1 MKIRSIIIFIAHCT
15 LFTANGSF
23 AQMSWNQ
30 ACSFAGTTSSYI
42 AVPTASQLNITGNF
56 TVEMWINPDSSA
68 GGAQILLQKR
78 AVGNNVGYTLY
89 LSGGK
94 VAIRTNSSTRLVS
107 KTVIPN
113 HQWTHV
119 AGTYT
124 SSTGT
129 FRVIINGVQ
138 DTTSVFASADP
149 ISNTDSLLIGVGNN
163 NPFRGMM
170 DEIRIWNIDL
180 NAAAVSQV
188 MRLSLGTN
196 SGFYT
201 GLVASFTFQNSNPS
215 GTLFSLN
222 DWSGN
227 DLNGVN
233 RGVGAVS
240 FANQPSNTISINEC
254 LSLDGTGDYLSGP
267 DNAIVSPASGITV
280 EAWVYPESFNA
291 STSVFSTIVHK
302 GNSTGAVTDYRM
314 EINLRKFNFIVN
326 ETIIFQLSTSGE
338 FFPLNKWTH
347 VAFTYSGTD
356 GFCKFILNG
365 ELRWDDTNFV
375 GNIHD
380 NTDSLYIGGTPALQC
395 FDGLIDE
402 IRITGSVIPYGTSSN
417 QVFTSVN
424 EVNDPSAANAVY
436 NFDGGLFSNTDNG
449 PRLFLR
455 GNSRFSHNA
464 FFGNIPVSPMS
475 NSASLN
481 FANSYYMSSANARI
495 PATGTS
501 GFMTSDTIDVPISE
515 TITDI
520 NVFAALNHTD
530 EDNLILSLISPSG
543 IALTMYS
550 TNSLINNSDNI
561 VTIFDD
567 QADSSL
573 VSNRYVMY
581 SPRIKPLN
589 NLNTAF
595 SGFNTSGKW
604 KLRIQDAAAGDTGIL
619 IGWGIQFNNQTK
631 RKSVLTLS
639 SLIQGFYDSTSSRMK
654 KDTMRVYVR
663 NSFAPYS
670 VLDSSKAFL
679 DSVGNANFI
688 FNNLTDGVPVYLQL
702 KHRNSLE
709 TWSRKPASSSFAL
722 LFSIQFTPFNSF
734 LKFDITT
741 SPSFAFGNN
750 TIKVDNSPNEFAV
763 YSGDVNQDDFI
774 NLDDVITIFNDAGIF
789 VSGYKVTDINGDN
802 VSDLNDIILA
812 NNNSNNFVAAV
823 IP

>member
-1 MKIRSIIIFIAHCT
+1 MDQSGQFCRRST
-15 LFTANGSF
+15 D
-23 AQMSWNQ
+23 
-30 ACSFAGTTSSYI
+30 TS
-42 AVPTASQLNITGNF
+42 
-56 TVEMWINPDSSA
+56 
-68 GGAQILLQKR
+68 LQKR

-375 GNIHD
+375 GNVHD

-464 FFGNIPVSPMS
+464 F
-475 NSASLN
+475 LE
-481 FANSYYMSSANARI
+481 
-495 PATGTS
+495 
-501 GFMTSDTIDVPISE
+501 ISR
-515 TITDI
+515 
-520 NVFAALNHTD
+520 FL
-530 EDNLILSLISPSG
+530 PC
-543 IALTMYS
+543 
-550 TNSLINNSDNI
+550 
-561 VTIFDD
+561 
-567 QADSSL
+567 Q
-573 VSNRYVMY
+573 
-581 SPRIKPLN
+581 
-589 NLNTAF
+589 
-595 SGFNTSGKW
+595 
-604 KLRIQDAAAGDTGIL
+604 IQHL
-619 IGWGIQFNNQTK
+619 
-631 RKSVLTLS
+631 
-639 SLIQGFYDSTSSRMK
+639 
-654 KDTMRVYVR
+654 
-663 NSFAPYS
+663 
-670 VLDSSKAFL
+670 
-679 DSVGNANFI
+679 
-688 FNNLTDGVPVYLQL
+688 
-702 KHRNSLE
+702 
-709 TWSRKPASSSFAL
+709 
-722 LFSIQFTPFNSF
+722 
-734 LKFDITT
+734 
-741 SPSFAFGNN
+741 
-750 TIKVDNSPNEFAV
+750 
-763 YSGDVNQDDFI
+763 
-774 NLDDVITIFNDAGIF
+774 
-789 VSGYKVTDINGDN
+789 
-802 VSDLNDIILA
+802 
-812 NNNSNNFVAAV
+812 
-823 IP
+823 